1 MAGSWADDVCL
12 DVLRA
17 ACDAQNPLFRLEE
30 DTLATVLEDVRT
42 WWRAKNSFE
51 RTPRAFRLLTHE
63 SHPSL
68 RPLLPSGRCE
78 FPASRSL
85 NVNMMPF
92 ELRRP
97 RTSLPPELQPYCDMI
112 FLCRHTVS
120 DDRIAYLTVHES
132 DVPVGQSQ
140 RRAGL
145 HVESP
150 GGGYLISP
158 DTSDPDAKRLR
169 WGLMWGMGALNPATD
184 MAVDGIFMASNL
196 DATCRIW
203 PALIK
208 ESAPVTDPHGGVEQL
223 REHLGPGQ
231 ELQASQMCWF
241 TDRTP
246 HESLPVQAPAHDPD
260 AKTVHRQF
268 FRLVVGKISVWYT
281 RHSTPNPLGVQ
292 PDATISHEDRFAPSS
307 NRAAS

>member
-1 MAGSWADDVCL
+1 MCHAPSQNRSRRNSPKSVKVSGSCATPGWPEAGRTTSAW
-12 DVLRA
+12 
-17 ACDAQNPLFRLEE
+17 NPHLGDFHS
-30 DTLATVLEDVRT
+30 ATGV
-42 WWRAKNSFE
+42 
-51 RTPRAFRLLTHE
+51 
-63 SHPSL
+63 
-68 RPLLPSGRCE
+68 
-78 FPASRSL
+78 
-85 NVNMMPF
+85 
-92 ELRRP
+92 
-97 RTSLPPELQPYCDMI
+97 
-112 FLCRHTVS
+112 
-120 DDRIAYLTVHES
+120 
-132 DVPVGQSQ
+132 
-140 RRAGL
+140 
-145 HVESP
+145 
-150 GGGYLISP
+150 
-158 DTSDPDAKRLR
+158 
-169 WGLMWGMGALNPATD
+169 
-184 MAVDGIFMASNL
+184 AVDGIFMASNL

-203 PALIK
+203 PALIN
-208 ESAPVTDPHGGVEQL
+208 EAAPVTDPHGGVEQL